1 PLRPAP
7 ARATDAARLLGS
19 FYPGRAGIPGDP
31 ADPDLATARLL
42 PGIRRRLTEDEFTHA
57 LAAGAATALPDLLCS
72 LSESDSTG
80 TPPKR
85 KLTNRQFQVSLLV
98 ADGLSNHQIAR
109 RLGISEWTVVN
120 HLREAMRRLQCSSR
134 VGVAGWVHRSGRRPG
149 PAHGAKRG
157 WYDDPF
163 EAS

>member
-1 PLRPAP
+1 M
-7 ARATDAARLLGS
+7 
-19 FYPGRAGIPGDP
+19 
-31 ADPDLATARLL
+31 
-42 PGIRRRLTEDEFTHA
+42 
-57 LAAGAATALPDLLCS
+57 
-72 LSESDSTG
+72 
-80 TPPKR
+80 
-85 KLTNRQFQVSLLV
+85 
-98 ADGLSNHQIAR
+98 AR